1 MSIAFERDI
10 GVPVRTSRKG
20 LKEQLKK
27 TLEKDFMLLSQSEL
41 TLDTFLQRS
50 TLEDEKLRFKDLP
63 SILQL
68 IPEKY
73 KGMQDLLF
81 EKLMAMIKRRAI
93 LLDR

>member
-1 MSIAFERDI
+1 
-10 GVPVRTSRKG
+10 
-20 LKEQLKK
+20 
-27 TLEKDFMLLSQSEL
+27 MLLSQSEL